1 MSRTKI
7 VENPHLLPEQ
17 MNPELWPVVDE
28 MLLSEEERTVY
39 VNRKNA
45 VVLYFKGIELKRIYE
60 QTGVHPKNLRRLIH
74 RCILISDDGLVWGF
88 RALIPQKKV
97 KPYHLN
103 LSSKKKNPS
112 RKTGEFKL
120 LLETYPSL
128 QDLIKDLFLGN
139 HRRSLE
145 PAMKTHHIHKKFID
159 SCRDLGIPLHQ
170 YPFNTDHLGF
180 KALQRYIT
188 KLSFMY
194 FGKNR
199 TRYGQDAITKAK
211 HTGEGEQ
218 NHPSTLHPY
227 QKVQFD
233 AHRIDGFFIIE
244 VMTPEGDLVPI
255 VLDRFWILTLI
266 DVATRVVL
274 GYAISLNKEYSAV
287 DVMHCFRNTVIP
299 HEKGTVSI
307 EGLKYNETGGF
318 PSEVY
323 PSSTAWAVWDVIY
336 FDNAKSHL
344 ANLVQDRLK
353 HLIGCDINLGPVALP
368 MRRGIIERFFKI
380 LEETGFHRLP
390 NTTGSNPS
398 DPRRTDPEKNAI
410 KYKMSFE
417 HLKQL
422 IDILISDYNG
432 KPHGGIYHQTPLE
445 LLGKRLNAGLLPR
458 QLEEELRKEV
468 LFMQV
473 TKTATIRG
481 SLKSGKKPYIQFQGV
496 EYRSDKLG
504 QSTHLLNKELIL
516 HINVDDLRTIR
527 TFLPDGSEF
536 DYLAAAGKWSI
547 TPHSLQ
553 IRKAI
558 NSLVRQRLIYLTTWD
573 DPIFVYTEFLRINA
587 TKGKRGAANKVTQVK
602 ESTRKRTTI
611 NEPEGQ
617 RDALERVEER
627 NAALERAREHTK
639 KEQDNREYT
648 DYKDLMKLYKT
659 KL

>member
-1 MSRTKI
+1 MSRTRI
-7 VENPHLLPEQ
+7 IENPHLLPEQ
-17 MNPELWPVVDE
+17 TNPDLWPIVDE
-28 MLLSEEERTVY
+28 LLLSKEEREIYTM
-39 VNRKNA
+39 RKNA
-45 VVLYFKGIELKRIYE
+45 VVLYFKGDELKNIQV
-60 QTGVHPKNLRRLIH
+60 QTGVHPKNLRRLVQ
-74 RCILISDDGLVWGF
+74 RCISVSDDGLVWGF

-97 KPYHLN
+97 KSYQ
-103 LSSKKKNPS
+103 LSLTSKKKNPS
-112 RKTGEFKL
+112 RKTGEFRL
-120 LLETYPSL
+120 LLETFPTL
-128 QDLIKDLFLGN
+128 QELIKDLFLGN
-139 HRRSLE
+139 HRRTLE
-145 PAMKTHHIHKKFID
+145 PAMKPHHIHKKFIEE
-159 SCRDLGIPLHQ
+159 CRSLGIPLNQ

-180 KALQRYIT
+180 KALQRYLS
-188 KLSFMY
+188 KLSCLY
-194 FGKNR
+194 FGKGK

-244 VMTPEGDLVPI
+244 VMTPEGDLVPV
-255 VLDRFWILTLI
+255 VLERFWILTLI
-266 DVATRVVL
+266 DVATRAVL
-274 GYAISLNKEYSAV
+274 GYAISLNKEYSAI
-287 DVMHCFRNTVIP
+287 DVMHCFRNAVIP
-299 HEKGTVSI
+299 HEKVTI
-307 EGLKYNETGGF
+307 AIDGLKYNETGGF

-323 PSSTAWAVWDVIY
+323 PSSTAWAVWDVIC

-390 NTTGSNPS
+390 NTTGSNPH
-398 DPRRTDPEKNAI
+398 DPRRTDPEEKALR
-410 KYKMSFE
+410 YKMTFD

-473 TKTATIRG
+473 TKSATIRG
-481 SLKSGKKPYIQFQGV
+481 SLKSGKKPYIQYQGV
-496 EYRSDKLG
+496 EYRSDKLS
-504 QSTHLLNKELIL
+504 QSAHLLNTELII
-516 HINVDDLRTIR
+516 HMNVDDLRTIR

-536 DYLAAAGKWSI
+536 DYLTAVGKWSI

-553 IRKAI
+553 TRKAI
-558 NSLVRQRLIYLTTWD
+558 HSLVRRRLIYLTTWD
-573 DPIFVYTEFLRINA
+573 DPIFIYTEYLRTNA
-587 TKGKRGAANKVTQVK
+587 TKGKKGAANKFTQVK
-602 ESTRKRTTI
+602 ESAQKRKTV

-617 RDALERVEER
+617 TDALEKAEER

-639 KEQDNREYT
+639 KEQATKEYAE
-648 DYKDLMKLYKT
+648 YKDLMKLYKT